1 MSLAVVGPMERQDF
15 ALAAAR
21 QQQEA
26 DGGGLK
32 RPAVFIR
39 GESCGQ
45 STKLVVGQES
55 LAPLAAVASDALAGV
70 GALEPKAHGFR
81 FPHDDGEHRHGPVG
95 GGHCQTNWTGRV
107 EPTIK
112 RSQAAN

>member
-1 MSLAVVGPMERQDF
+1 MSLAVVGPMERQDL

-45 STKLVVGQES
+45 STELVVGQES

-70 GALEPKAHGFR
+70 N
-81 FPHDDGEHRHGPVG
+81 G
-95 GGHCQTNWTGRV
+95 GVKMYRRGGVKMYCGLGGSLS
-107 EPTIK
+107 P
-112 RSQAAN
+112 